1 MKKLF
6 TLFIALSL
14 FSCSDG
20 DFDTPEFEFTDNIKS
35 CDEFVLY
42 VTNSNT
48 TETLVLT
55 LVAGELGTTVGEKS
69 FAISTTRKVVYRLFD
84 KGISTNYF
92 CQVIPPTTPKVL
104 KELNVE
110 SGNIIITTS
119 EVYKNQVLSGY
130 SYKISFSDLLFIDE
144 NERIFYET
152 FPFGTFSINL

>member
-6 TLFIALSL
+6 ALFIALSL

-35 CDEFVLY
+35 CDKYVLY

-48 TETLVLT
+48 TETLVMT
-55 LVAGELGTTVGEKS
+55 LFADELGTTVGEKS

-92 CQVIPPTTPKVL
+92 CQVIPPTTPNVL

-110 SGNIIITTS
+110 SGNIIIITS
-119 EVYKNQVLSGY
+119 EVYKNQVLTGY
-130 SYKISFSDLLFIDE
+130 SYEISFSDLLFIDG

-152 FPFGTFSINL
+152 FPFGTFPINL

>member
-110 SGNIIITTS
+110 SGNVIITTS

-130 SYKISFSDLLFIDE
+130 SYKISFSDLLFIDG
-144 NERIFYET
+144 NERIFYQT
-152 FPFGTFSINL
+152 FPFGTFPINL